1 MVQSSLRVKPRIRIG
16 KSGAR
21 EVRKEGN
28 IPAILYG
35 QGENPVPLVVRPD
48 ELKRAL
54 SNNAGINTVLELEID
69 GSETTAKRFSMVREI
84 QRDPIKNRVI
94 HLDFLAID
102 MKKSVRVKVPVNTLG
117 RSEGERRGGRLEK
130 LMRTI
135 DLECLPGEIPDLIE
149 IDVSSLDIGDSVDI
163 AGLELGEGVKP
174 VRGGSEKVVQVIA
187 QRAQEEEDVQA
198 EEEEGEGEE
207 EGEEETETQ
216 E

>member
-35 QGENPVPLVVRPD
+35 QGEDPVPLVVRPD

-54 SNNAGINTVLELEID
+54 SNSAGINTVLELEID
-69 GSETTAKRFSMVREI
+69 GSESPAKRFSMVKEV

-102 MKKSVRVKVPVNTLG
+102 IKKSIRVKVPVSTRG
-117 RSEGERRGGRLEK
+117 RSEGERRGGKLEK

-135 DLECLPGEIPDLIE
+135 DLECLPSDIPDLIE
-149 IDVSSLDIGDSVDI
+149 IDVSSLDIGDFVDI
-163 AGLELGEGVKP
+163 AGLSLGEGVRP
-174 VRGGSEKVVQVIA
+174 VRGDSEKVVQVIA
-187 QRAQEEEDVQA
+187 QRSIEAEEIEEEKGQEA
-198 EEEEGEGEE
+198 EA
-207 EGEEETETQ
+207 ETQ

>member
-1 MVQSSLRVKPRIRIG
+1 MVQSSLRVKPRKRIG

-35 QGENPVPLVVRPD
+35 QGDDPVPLVVRPD

-54 SNNAGINTVLELEID
+54 SNSAGLNTVLELEIGD
-69 GSETTAKRFSMVREI
+69 SKSPAKKFSMVREI
-84 QRDPIKNRVI
+84 QKDPIKNRVI

-130 LMRTI
+130 LMRTV
-135 DLECLPGEIPDLIE
+135 DLECLPGDIPDSIE
-149 IDVSSLDIGDSVDI
+149 IDVNDLDVGDFVDI
-163 AGLELGEGVKP
+163 AGLSLDEGVRP
-174 VRGGSEKVVQVIA
+174 VRDGSEKVVQVLA
-187 QRAQEEEDVQA
+187 QRAQEEEATEEQEPQ
-198 EEEEGEGEE
+198 EEEQEP
-207 EGEEETETQ
+207 ETQ
-216 E
+216 EQE

>member
-1 MVQSSLRVKPRIRIG
+1 MVQSPLRVRPRIRIG

-35 QGENPVPLVVRPD
+35 RGEDPIPLVVRPD
-48 ELKRAL
+48 ELKQAL
-54 SNNAGINTVLELEID
+54 SNSTGINTVLELEID
-69 GSETTAKRFSMVREI
+69 GSESPAKRFSMVKEI
-84 QRDPIKNRVI
+84 QKDPIKNRVI

-102 MKKSVRVKVPVNTLG
+102 MKKSVRVKVPVSTRG

-135 DLECLPGEIPDLIE
+135 DLECLPGDIPDSIE
-149 IDVSSLDIGDSVDI
+149 IDVSSLDIGGFVDI
-163 AGLELGEGVKP
+163 AGIDLGDEVKP
-174 VRGGSEKVVQVIA
+174 VRDGSEKVVQVMV
-187 QRAQEEEDVQA
+187 QRAMDVMQD
-198 EEEEGEGEE
+198 EEEEAEAETE
-207 EGEEETETQ
+207 AETETQ

>member
-35 QGENPVPLVVRPD
+35 QGEDPVPLVVRPD
-48 ELKRAL
+48 ELKQAL

-69 GSETTAKRFSMVREI
+69 GSEPPAKRFSMVKEI
-84 QRDPIKNRVI
+84 QKDPIKNRVI

-102 MKKSVRVKVPVNTLG
+102 MKKSIRVKVPVNTRG
-117 RSEGERRGGRLEK
+117 RSEGERTGGKLEK
-130 LMRTI
+130 LMRAI
-135 DLECLPGEIPDLIE
+135 DLECLPGDIPDSIE
-149 IDVSSLDIGDSVDI
+149 IDVTSLDIGGFVDI
-163 AGLELGEGVKP
+163 AGLTLGEGVKP
-174 VRGGSEKVVQVIA
+174 IRDGSEKVVQVIA
-187 QRAQEEEDVQA
+187 QRSTEDVQA
-198 EEEEGEGEE
+198 EEEKEE
-207 EGEEETETQ
+207 EEQEVETQ